1 MIKKVEHIGIAV
13 KDINSSITL
22 FEKLL
27 GVKSYKTEKVL
38 SEGVNTA
45 FFAISDQK
53 IELLSSINQGSAIEK
68 FLESKNETFDLVYI
82 DPMFLGV
89 QKSKAKKHMQALRD
103 LSTSVIQKPLLKKS
117 LDFANYRV
125 IVKRHKNMEYL
136 EGIVPNRSVKG
147 KVVRYDIYY
156 TN

>member
-45 FFAISDQK
+45 FFGISDQK
-53 IELLSSINQGSAIEK
+53 IELLSSINKGSAIEK
-68 FLESKNETFDLVYI
+68 FLESKNEGVHHIALLV
-82 DPMFLGV
+82 D
-89 QKSKAKKHMQALRD
+89 
-103 LSTSVIQKPLLKKS
+103 S
-117 LDFANYRV
+117 LEFEINR
-125 IVKRHKNMEYL
+125 L
-136 EGIVPNRSVKG
+136 EGLGFQFISKTPKEGADNKRIVFLHPKS
-147 KVVRYDIYY
+147 
-156 TN
+156 TNGVLVELCEEI

>member
-45 FFAISDQK
+45 FFGISDQK
-53 IELLSSINQGSAIEK
+53 IELLSSINQASAIEK
-68 FLESKNETFDLVYI
+68 FLESKNEGVHHIALLV
-82 DPMFLGV
+82 D
-89 QKSKAKKHMQALRD
+89 
-103 LSTSVIQKPLLKKS
+103 S
-117 LDFANYRV
+117 LEFEINR
-125 IVKRHKNMEYL
+125 L
-136 EGIVPNRSVKG
+136 EGLGFQFISKTPKEGADNKRIVFLHPKS
-147 KVVRYDIYY
+147 
-156 TN
+156 TNGVLVELCEEI

>member
-45 FFAISDQK
+45 FFGIADQK
-53 IELLSSINQGSAIEK
+53 IELLSSVNKDSAIEK
-68 FLESKNETFDLVYI
+68 FLENNFIYSGNYSFSWDGENKSTGIYFFTLHVMVNEQSPAVMSRKMIY
-82 DPMFLGV
+82 
-89 QKSKAKKHMQALRD
+89 
-103 LSTSVIQKPLLKKS
+103 LK
-117 LDFANYRV
+117 
-125 IVKRHKNMEYL
+125 
-136 EGIVPNRSVKG
+136 
-147 KVVRYDIYY
+147 
-156 TN
+156 

>member
-45 FFAISDQK
+45 FFGISDQK
-53 IELLSSINQGSAIEK
+53 IELLSSINKGSAIEK
-68 FLESKNETFDLVYI
+68 FLESKNEGVHHIALLV
-82 DPMFLGV
+82 D
-89 QKSKAKKHMQALRD
+89 
-103 LSTSVIQKPLLKKS
+103 S
-117 LDFANYRV
+117 LEFEINR
-125 IVKRHKNMEYL
+125 L
-136 EGIVPNRSVKG
+136 EGLGFQFISKTPKEGADNKKIVFLHPKS
-147 KVVRYDIYY
+147 
-156 TN
+156 TNGVLVELCEEI

>member
-13 KDINSSITL
+13 KDINPSITL

-45 FFAISDQK
+45 FFGISDQK

-68 FLESKNETFDLVYI
+68 FLETKNEGVHHIALLV
-82 DPMFLGV
+82 D
-89 QKSKAKKHMQALRD
+89 
-103 LSTSVIQKPLLKKS
+103 S
-117 LDFANYRV
+117 LEFEINR
-125 IVKRHKNMEYL
+125 L
-136 EGIVPNRSVKG
+136 EGLGFQFISKTPKEGADNKKIVFLHPKS
-147 KVVRYDIYY
+147 
-156 TN
+156 TNGVLVELCEEI

>member
-45 FFAISDQK
+45 FFGISDQK

-68 FLESKNETFDLVYI
+68 FLESKNEGVHHIALLV
-82 DPMFLGV
+82 D
-89 QKSKAKKHMQALRD
+89 
-103 LSTSVIQKPLLKKS
+103 S
-117 LDFANYRV
+117 LEFEINR
-125 IVKRHKNMEYL
+125 L
-136 EGIVPNRSVKG
+136 EGLGFQFISKTPKEGADNKRIVFLHPKS
-147 KVVRYDIYY
+147 
-156 TN
+156 TNGVLVELCEEM